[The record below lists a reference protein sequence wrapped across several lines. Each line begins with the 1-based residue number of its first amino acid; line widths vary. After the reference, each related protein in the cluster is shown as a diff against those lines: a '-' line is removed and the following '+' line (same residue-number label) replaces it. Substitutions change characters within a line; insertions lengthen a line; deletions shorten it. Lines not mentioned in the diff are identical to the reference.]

1 MHCVTQA
8 IMVLSRLLLDGAIWM
23 CTRRLRLAA
32 SAAAIQFMWHFL
44 LLPWLS
50 ACGLL
55 RVAFLALVV
64 LDCLYV
70 ICAIAMPAA
79 VTQQTAMALMF
90 LGPCLWPMALMG
102 LQATSS
108 SPYVHFATEAAAQLT
123 GAFMF
128 VREWGELGIGEARVQ
143 RHHGLA

>member
-1 MHCVTQA
+1 MHQA
-8 IMVLSRLLLDGAIWM
+8 PAVG
-23 CTRRLRLAA
+23 A

-70 ICAIAMPAA
+70 LCAIAMPAA
-79 VTQQTAMALMF
+79 VTQLTAMALMF
-90 LGPCLWPMALMG
+90 LGPCLWSKPW
-102 LQATSS
+102 S
-108 SPYVHFATEAAAQLT
+108 EAALDQLRA
-123 GAFMF
+123 GL
-128 VREWGELGIGEARVQ
+128 LGRS
-143 RHHGLA
+143 